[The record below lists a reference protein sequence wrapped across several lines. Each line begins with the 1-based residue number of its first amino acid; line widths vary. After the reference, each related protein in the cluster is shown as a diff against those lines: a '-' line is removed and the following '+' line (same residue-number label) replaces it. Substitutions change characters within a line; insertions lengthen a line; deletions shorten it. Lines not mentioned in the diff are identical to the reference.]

1 MNKHLLYMLMISS
14 ISLSMTACSSIDFYE
29 VNKDGTEKEVGFLYY
44 PPKPYLL
51 VEQVDKNITT
61 KIISLPDT
69 SRPHRV
75 KQNGGWGTSDL
86 SFTIKDGMIETFN
99 AKTDSKGV
107 ETLTSIAGLGTA
119 KAALDTAKSALITA
133 EFTAS
138 AGTVKLFGAGVDMKV
153 AIKYKVKSFV
163 DSAVILETYVIKT
176 LKKEATDFKHQITSL
191 KDVLTT
197 IQRNTEVDYKTLNP
211 DVLLKEVE
219 KRRKLAKVLVTDL
232 NNVSSSLAIYANN
245 EAKKPNLVL
254 VAKKA
259 NTKLAKAV
267 KLLSAFSLRSSSVT
281 GLYEINYI
289 NGRLQLNKVVLDR

>member
-1 MNKHLLYMLMISS
+1 MNKHLLLILMIS
-14 ISLSMTACSSIDFYE
+14 ITLNLTACSSIDFYE
-29 VNKDGTEKEVGFLYY
+29 VNKDGTENEVGFLYY

-51 VEQVDKNITT
+51 VEQADKNITT

-75 KQNGGWGTSDL
+75 KQKGGWGTSDL

-138 AGTVKLFGAGVDMKV
+138 SGTAKLTGAGLDMKV
-153 AIKYKVKSFV
+153 AIKYKVKSFI
-163 DSAVILETYVIKT
+163 DSAEILTNDVIKT
-176 LKKEATDFKHQITSL
+176 LKKENNDFKHQISSL
-191 KDVLTT
+191 KKVLTT
-197 IQRNTEVDYKTLNP
+197 IKNNTEVDYRTLNP

-219 KRRKLAKVLVTDL
+219 KRRKLAKVLTTDL

-245 EAKKPNLVL
+245 EADKPDLVL
-254 VAKKA
+254 VAKEA
-259 NTKLAKAV
+259 NTKLANAI